1 MIHKHHRN
9 SANLS
14 HISICHSLSYNP
26 CISPGDN
33 STHSNFQ
40 ATKTIWIAC
49 MHACVGAHTHT
60 HTHSVLHKYTKTK
73 PFIHHLSPSLTYTPT
88 HTHIH
93 SSINAQKQNPLFP
106 LSLTHTYIHTEML
119 SLLLTHLHIHRDAPP
134 PSNHTRRQMLSL
146 SCTHLH
152 REHP

>member
-1 MIHKHHRN
+1 MPTCLILA
-9 SANLS
+9 SATLS
-14 HISICHSLSYNP
+14 LTILVSHLVTTAH
-26 CISPGDN
+26 
-33 STHSNFQ
+33 T
-40 ATKTIWIAC
+40 ATSRLQKQYGLHAC
-49 MHACVGAHTHT
+49 MHVWARIHT